1 MERVRDVSTFSEG
14 NKNTMRDII
23 NCGETAMIR
32 LNGVVYVPINC
43 NELCL
48 QIHADIPI
56 MWVAVDSYRTWVSF

>member
-1 MERVRDVSTFSEG
+1 MEHVRDVSNMCEG
-14 NKNTMRDII
+14 NENTLRDII

-32 LNGVVYVPINC
+32 LNGAVYVPINC

-56 MWVAVDSYRTWVSF
+56 MWVAVDNYPTFCS